1 MDKMQP
7 RTLKAQHCIAT
18 KGRPRRS
25 SVKGLWSALQTHL
38 QGVDRA
44 MLAIMPEKCRHRVAL
59 LSRLSEVKITRAAME
74 SKSKPPPTQTRKS
87 SKTDA
92 CLECR
97 LGSRGLKKRL
107 AMGGGGGAKFLLVLM
122 RGTEWRCTPR

>member
-7 RTLKAQHCIAT
+7 RALKAQHCIAT

-44 MLAIMPEKCRHRVAL
+44 ILAIMPEKCRHRTAL
-59 LSRLSEVKITRAAME
+59 LSRLSEAKISRPAKE
-74 SKSKPPPTQTRKS
+74 SKQKPSQTR
-87 SKTDA
+87 T
-92 CLECR
+92 R
-97 LGSRGLKKRL
+97 NGLKRQETSAIDSKGRR
-107 AMGGGGGAKFLLVLM
+107 VP
-122 RGTEWRCTPR
+122 PRQVW